1 MIRLSHLR
9 WEAEAWEF
17 FRRFL
22 RRSWKILLDIPH
34 HLLSIQWRKISSLS
48 LTAQQSTPGDTFDWI
63 RRCDEKCCSIQ
74 YWFRIIRTS
83 LKLHR
88 THIELY
94 TYLICASSF
103 SCFVCQR
110 LKGKMW
116 EDDDD
121 DESNRIWSD
130 HRNVSNQIYVMQ
142 LKERVSRSD
151 GRGGNEKL
159 ISLLLIPSITS
170 STHNPI

>member
-1 MIRLSHLR
+1 
-9 WEAEAWEF
+9 
-17 FRRFL
+17 
-22 RRSWKILLDIPH
+22 
-34 HLLSIQWRKISSLS
+34 
-48 LTAQQSTPGDTFDWI
+48 
-63 RRCDEKCCSIQ
+63 
-74 YWFRIIRTS
+74 
-83 LKLHR
+83 
-88 THIELY
+88 
-94 TYLICASSF
+94 
-103 SCFVCQR
+103 
-110 LKGKMW
+110 MW